1 MTEIRRLQIAAERCV
16 PPTEKPWKRW
26 NRRRPTDTALPGK
39 VWGWNTWDGWQSQKL
54 DKVGGQVEEPRGET
68 PERKTGPARCRGID
82 AYGYPENGVKLKQ
95 EPWPRWRPAEPWRGQ
110 STELGTGRPCHVT
123 RSEERDE
130 KQMNRHWNVRFPEIE
145 GGQPVPLTYWQEH
158 RLNGL
163 QLKVWHAHK
172 AKDMGEGD
180 DRTSWPRGLQHYE
193 QKAVEAWRRE
203 WSKLQS
209 ILGNQDQGD
218 IPYSSP
224 WDGDGAGRRHWD
236 GNNGTWGVPR
246 KGRQ

>member
-1 MTEIRRLQIAAERCV
+1 MRSTDGEALKEVESKTTHRHCTTWEGMRLEYLGWMTIPKTGQSRR
-16 PPTEKPWKRW
+16 TG
-26 NRRRPTDTALPGK
+26 RRTSRRDS
-39 VWGWNTWDGWQSQKL
+39 W
-54 DKVGGQVEEPRGET
+54 EE
-68 PERKTGPARCRGID
+68 TGPARCRGID
-82 AYGYPENGVKLKQ
+82 ADGYPENGVKLKQ
-95 EPWPRWRPAEPWRGQ
+95 EPWPGWRPAEPWRGQ

-172 AKDMGEGD
+172 VKDMGEGD

-224 WDGDGAGRRHWD
+224 WDGDGAGRRHRD

>member
-1 MTEIRRLQIAAERCV
+1 
-16 PPTEKPWKRW
+16 
-26 NRRRPTDTALPGK
+26 
-39 VWGWNTWDGWQSQKL
+39 
-54 DKVGGQVEEPRGET
+54 
-68 PERKTGPARCRGID
+68 
-82 AYGYPENGVKLKQ
+82 
-95 EPWPRWRPAEPWRGQ
+95 
-110 STELGTGRPCHVT
+110 
-123 RSEERDE
+123 
-130 KQMNRHWNVRFPEIE
+130 MNRHWNVRIPEIE

-158 RLNGL
+158 RRNGL

-218 IPYSSP
+218 IP
-224 WDGDGAGRRHWD
+224 
-236 GNNGTWGVPR
+236 
-246 KGRQ
+246 